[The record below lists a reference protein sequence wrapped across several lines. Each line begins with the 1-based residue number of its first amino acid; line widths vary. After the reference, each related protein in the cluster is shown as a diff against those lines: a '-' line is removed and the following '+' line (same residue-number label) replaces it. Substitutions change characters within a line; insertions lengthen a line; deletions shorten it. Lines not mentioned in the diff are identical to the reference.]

1 MTLSQPLAAARTDA
15 RPNFDVE
22 RVREDFPILARPVH
36 GKRLAF
42 LDSGASAQKPRQV
55 IEAMRAAYEE
65 TYANVHRGVYFL
77 SQRSTDLFEG
87 AREKVGRFLNAPS
100 HENIVFTRN
109 TTEAINLVAASWG
122 RTFLREGDE
131 VIISALEHH
140 ANIVPWHLLKREKG
154 IVLKIAP
161 IDDDGNFLLDAF
173 ADLLTDRTRLVSIT
187 HISNAI
193 GTIVPV
199 AEVIR
204 LAHARGVPVLVDG
217 SQAAPHINV
226 DVQALDADFYA
237 FTGQK
242 VYGPTGIG
250 VLYGKSDLLASMPP
264 YQGGGDMIETV
275 TEQESTFKDPPFR
288 FEAGT
293 PAIVEAI
300 GLGAAID
307 YVEALGWDNLHAH
320 ERDLSA
326 YMAQRLGTV
335 EGLTVVGNAREK
347 AGITSFVME
356 CAHPH
361 DMGTILDRAGVAV
374 RAGHHCAQPLMERYD
389 VAATVRASLGL
400 YNNRADV
407 DQLVEGLQ
415 QVREIF
421 G

>member
-237 FTGQK
+237 FTGHK